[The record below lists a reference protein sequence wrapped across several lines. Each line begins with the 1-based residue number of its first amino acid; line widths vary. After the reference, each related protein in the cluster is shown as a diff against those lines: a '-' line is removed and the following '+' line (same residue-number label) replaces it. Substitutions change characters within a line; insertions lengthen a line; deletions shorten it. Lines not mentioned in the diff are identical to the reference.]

1 MALAIDISYIL
12 IVNGI
17 PNSNSFKNDGMR
29 IWLTIKSKSFRELST
44 QMCGNAL
51 DVAVGKKYK
60 DIEFK
65 DLDFFPDKLY
75 ILYLIEYGYHY
86 LDNDDL
92 DSYFFNCRKKLE
104 RNQ

>member
-1 MALAIDISYIL
+1 MMALAIDISYIL

-65 DLDFFPDKLY
+65 DLDFSQISSIFF
-75 ILYLIEYGYHY
+75 ILLNMAIII
-86 LDNDDL
+86 
-92 DSYFFNCRKKLE
+92 
-104 RNQ
+104 